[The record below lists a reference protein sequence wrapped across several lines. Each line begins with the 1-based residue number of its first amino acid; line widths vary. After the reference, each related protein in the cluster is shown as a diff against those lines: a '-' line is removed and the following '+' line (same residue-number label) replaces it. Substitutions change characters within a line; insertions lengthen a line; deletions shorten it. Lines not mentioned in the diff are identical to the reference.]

1 MLLRRPHNL
10 AGLFRDGRA
19 RAGWSQRDLAEKI
32 GASRQWVSLVEN
44 GKVRVEF
51 DLVMA
56 ALQALGYNIFVKPGS
71 VVDQPWADD
80 SRGLVPTHH
89 AASKRTQLTR
99 DGKALGKNRT
109 GHGSRTRGKREV
121 SRE

>member
-56 ALQALGYNIFVKPGS
+56 ALQALGYNIVVKSGS
-71 VVDQPWADD
+71 VVDQPWTDD
-80 SRGLVPTHH
+80 SRGLAPTHH
-89 AASKRTQLTR
+89 AASRRTQLTR
-99 DGKALGKNRT
+99 DGKPLGKNRT
-109 GHGSRTRGKREV
+109 GHGSRTQGKREA